1 MKNCFGLEVL
11 LEKLFSVTARKFSFL
26 RRIWLVLKTACMSY
40 PDPFLHAR
48 DSKLKCQIADACH
61 SKKMTLILDLDE
73 TLVHSS
79 VKPLDYYNWKIHI
92 PASGDQRSCTFYVAV
107 RPHTSLFLQAMSR
120 WYEVVVF
127 TASLQH
133 YADPVIDL
141 IDPGKCISR
150 RFFRPSCRVEQG
162 NFLKDISV
170 VRQDLS
176 QVVIVDNCPAAYSLH
191 ADNGIPI
198 QTWHNDPNDDALLSL
213 LPILSGLVLLKDV
226 RSILSLRRMGNNGRA
241 VVKQVSQ

>member
-133 YADPVIDL
+133 LQHYADPVIDL

-150 RFFRPSCRVEQG
+150 RFS
-162 NFLKDISV
+162 
-170 VRQDLS
+170 DLPVGWSS

>member
-1 MKNCFGLEVL
+1 MKDCFGLKLL
-11 LEKLFSVTARKFSFL
+11 LERIFSVIARKFAFL
-26 RRIWLVLKTACMSY
+26 RRGWLILKTACMSY
-40 PDPFLHAR
+40 PDPLLHMRECRPAY
-48 DSKLKCQIADACH
+48 QITE
-61 SKKMTLILDLDE
+61 SFSPRKMTLILDLDE

-92 PASGDQRSCTFYVAV
+92 PASGDQRSCTFFVAV
-107 RPHTSLFLQAMSR
+107 RPHTSLFLQAVSR

-141 IDPGKCISR
+141 IDPGNCVSR

-170 VRQDLS
+170 VRKDLS
-176 QVVIVDNCPAAYSLH
+176 QVVIVDNCPVAYSLH

-226 RSILSLRRMGNNGRA
+226 RSILSLRRMGSNGRT
-241 VVKQVSQ
+241 VVKQAI